1 LIVIFAASTLL
12 LPLVNAQTIPKPDVP
27 EFKLSYIN
35 YVYDVPAA
43 TSQWSGEPIPNT
55 AYHVDYRDV
64 YVKVRN
70 FPNDGYVNEDS
81 VKDGLR
87 EKLYYNV
94 RVKNQFSNGWV
105 ELYGQS
111 PVYAD
116 NGSIIIGTWYWGA
129 SDSEVTPIGSIS
141 LNGPTNIIHAT
152 EEIAVGN
159 EVDFQVKA
167 LIGYQ
172 SIEKHTFF
180 GEESDWSPTQTLTIL
195 PNMGPTSPPNTNSDL
210 TITLTW
216 IIIGMLVIS
225 VISLLLYVRHLKRS
239 TIKN

>member
-64 YVKVRN
+64 YVKVRD

-94 RVKNQFSNGWV
+94 RVKNQFSNWWV
-105 ELYGQS
+105 E
-111 PVYAD
+111 
-116 NGSIIIGTWYWGA
+116 
-129 SDSEVTPIGSIS
+129 
-141 LNGPTNIIHAT
+141 
-152 EEIAVGN
+152 
-159 EVDFQVKA
+159 
-167 LIGYQ
+167 
-172 SIEKHTFF
+172 
-180 GEESDWSPTQTLTIL
+180 
-195 PNMGPTSPPNTNSDL
+195 
-210 TITLTW
+210 
-216 IIIGMLVIS
+216 
-225 VISLLLYVRHLKRS
+225 
-239 TIKN
+239 